1 MYLADRHGVKK
12 EGVGRVGVRVGEVGG
27 KPTVR
32 QKKRGYLLLFPFSEQ
47 L

>member
-1 MYLADRHGVKK
+1 MYLADRHEVKK

-32 QKKRGYLLLFPFSEQ
+32 QKKRDLLFAFSV
-47 L
+47 